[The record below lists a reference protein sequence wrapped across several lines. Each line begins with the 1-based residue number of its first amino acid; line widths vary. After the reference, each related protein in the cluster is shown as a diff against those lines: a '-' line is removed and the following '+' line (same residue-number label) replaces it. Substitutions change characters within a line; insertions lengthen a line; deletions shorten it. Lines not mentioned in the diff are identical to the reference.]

1 MYDPKLL
8 FGVWVNILNI
18 KPISYNF
25 VALYTTLYILVTSDG
40 VDTKN
45 REALSLEIKKVA
57 GASQITQ
64 IVILWFEKIT
74 ENLKSAKRQD
84 KK

>member
-1 MYDPKLL
+1 MHS
-8 FGVWVNILNI
+8 LNK
-18 KPISYNF
+18 KPISYNV
-25 VALYTTLYILVTSDG
+25 VALFRTTLYILVTSDG

-45 REALSLEIKKVA
+45 RDALSLEIRKVA

>member
-25 VALYTTLYILVTSDG
+25 VAPHHYILVTSDG

-45 REALSLEIKKVA
+45 RDALSLEIRKVA